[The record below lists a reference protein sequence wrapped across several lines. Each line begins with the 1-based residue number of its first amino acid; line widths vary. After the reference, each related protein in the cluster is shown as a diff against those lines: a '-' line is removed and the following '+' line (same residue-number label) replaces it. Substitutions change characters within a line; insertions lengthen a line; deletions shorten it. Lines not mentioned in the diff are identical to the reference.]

1 MSLEELAYLS
11 QIVGVI
17 AVLGSL
23 AAVYWQVRQTNVIA
37 RAELTHSANLEAAQ
51 LQMSLYDSPEKADL
65 MFRALSST
73 GPLSDSERARVNV
86 ALAVVFGVHQTAFD
100 LRTRGLIEPGAYN
113 GLEALVRLYLRSQ
126 LAQGYWQRH
135 RNEGKD
141 ARYVA
146 LMDGIVV
153 EIEAARASKAKS
165 TEPGT

>member
-1 MSLEELAYLS
+1 MTLEDLAYLS
-11 QIVGVI
+11 QVVGVV

-37 RAELTHSANLEAAQ
+37 RAELTQSANLQAAQ

-65 MFRALSST
+65 MYRALSGT
-73 GPLSDSERARVNV
+73 APLSDSERARVNV
-86 ALAVVFGVHQTAFD
+86 ALSVVFGVHQTAFD
-100 LRTRGLIEPGAYN
+100 LRMRGLIEPGAYN

-126 LAQGYWQRH
+126 LAQGYWKRR

-146 LMDGIVV
+146 LMDGMLV
-153 EIEAARASKAKS
+153 EIETARASMAKS
-165 TEPGT
+165 TEPGP